1 MAATEPVAARADQ
14 HNPQLAKGILSLRN
28 CLALSAAVM
37 APVLAVILN
46 APAGGA
52 DAGAA
57 LPFAFLLA
65 FIAALF
71 VGNTVIEFAKKL
83 SSAGSFYTFCSRA
96 MGSMAGF
103 FTGWLYAGAFVV
115 LTIGLFT
122 ANGAFLHS
130 YLQTTF
136 SANVPWWILGIIL
149 LGIAMTLSVRSIRTS
164 VRLDLILLGLEML
177 IFSLLA
183 IIAIFRAGNGN
194 SFTYFNP
201 SSGPSGFSGVGLAVV
216 FGLLSFIGFEAAAV
230 LGEETGNPKR
240 NVPLAVR
247 FALIGVGVFFV
258 FVLYGLAAGFH
269 LNTASGLKSFLAS
282 PAQFSTLAQQYAS
295 WLKQP
300 VDLAAIAGLFSCM
313 LAVLNTTVR
322 VVYAMSRERIIHG
335 SLSRVHTRFRSPF
348 MAIYG
353 VVGFAVIVGII
364 LSAWLGS
371 GLTDVYGWT
380 GAIGTIAVILVY
392 GLANI
397 CLIKFYWGQ
406 PEFSVVRH
414 LVAPVIGTLVLI
426 YPLYETA
433 KPGQPY
439 PYNSVAYIVLAWIIV
454 GYGLYAYLK
463 RRSPEKLAA
472 LGATMAT
479 DEIDFAEQHSA
490 SVSSGAAG
498 TAGAAEGP
506 AGATAATDRPEPDM
520 P

>member
-1 MAATEPVAARADQ
+1 MATTSPTTPNAVA
-14 HNPQLAKGILSLRN
+14 PGPGLEKGILSLRN

-83 SSAGSFYTFCSRA
+83 PSAGSFYTFCSRSL
-96 MGSMAGF
+96 GSLAGF
-103 FTGWLYAGAFVV
+103 FTGWLYAAAFVV

-122 ANGAFLHS
+122 ANGAFLRS
-130 YLQTTF
+130 YLQSTF
-136 SANVPWWILGIIL
+136 SWNVPWWILGIL
-149 LGIAMTLSVRSIRTS
+149 LVALATTLSVRSIRTS
-164 VRLDLILLGLEML
+164 VRLDLILLGLEMC

-183 IIAIFRAGNGN
+183 VISIIKAGSGN
-194 SFTYFNP
+194 SLTYFNP
-201 SSGPSGFSGVGLAVV
+201 SSGPTGFNGVGLAVV

-247 FALIGVGVFFV
+247 GALIGVGVFFV

-269 LNTASGLKSFLAS
+269 LNSAQGLKNFLAS
-282 PAQFSTLAQQYAS
+282 PAQFTTLAQHNAA

-300 VDLAAIAGLFSCM
+300 VQLAAVCGLFSCL

-322 VVYAMSRERIIHG
+322 VMFAMARERILPPA
-335 SLSRVHTRFRSPF
+335 LSRVHPKFRSPF
-348 MAIYG
+348 VSIYALVVFSV
-353 VVGFAVIVGII
+353 VVGLLLAR
-364 LSAWLGS
+364 WLGS
-371 GLTDVYGWT
+371 GLTDVYGFT
-380 GAIGTIAVILVY
+380 GAAGTIAIILVY
-392 GLANI
+392 ALANI
-397 CLIKFYWGQ
+397 GLIKFYWGT
-406 PEFSVVRH
+406 PEFNVWRH
-414 LVAPVIGTLVLI
+414 LIAPLIGTAVLI

-433 KPGQPY
+433 KPGQSF
-439 PYNSVAYIVLAWIIV
+439 PYNHVSEVVIVWIVIGFLV
-454 GYGLYAYLK
+454 YGYLK
-463 RRSPEKLAA
+463 NKSPEKLAA

-479 DEIDFAEQHSA
+479 DEIDFAEAHVPSL
-490 SVSSGAAG
+490 SG
-498 TAGAAEGP
+498 GP
-506 AGATAATDRPEPDM
+506 TNVNPAPETP
-520 P
+520 

>member
-1 MAATEPVAARADQ
+1 MAATEPAAAPAGERSS
-14 HNPQLAKGILSLRN
+14 QLATGILSVRN
-28 CLALSAAVM
+28 CVALSAAAM

-96 MGSMAGF
+96 LGSLAGF

-130 YLQTTF
+130 YLQSTF
-136 SANVPWWILGIIL
+136 NANVPWWILGIAL
-149 LGIAMTLSVRSIRTS
+149 LAIAMTLSVRSIRTS

-177 IFSLLA
+177 IFALLA
-183 IIAIFRAGNGN
+183 LIAIIRAGNGN
-194 SFTYFNP
+194 SLTYFNP
-201 SSGPSGFSGVGLAVV
+201 ASGPSGFSGVGLAVV

-230 LGEETGNPKR
+230 LGEETGNPRR

-269 LNTASGLKSFLAS
+269 LNTAAGLKSFLAS

-322 VVYAMSRERIIHG
+322 VVFAMSRERIVPA
-335 SLSRVHTRFRSPF
+335 SLSRVHTRFKSPF
-348 MAIYG
+348 VAIYALVAFSVAAG
-353 VVGFAVIVGII
+353 IV
-364 LSAWLGS
+364 LSVWLGS
-371 GLTDVYGWT
+371 GLTAVYGYT
-380 GAIGTIAVILVY
+380 GSIGTIAVILVY
-392 GLANI
+392 GMANI
-397 CLIKFYWGQ
+397 GLIKFYWGQ
-406 PEFSVVRH
+406 PDFSLLRH
-414 LVAPVIGTLVLI
+414 LIAPVIGTAVLI

-433 KPGQPY
+433 KPGQAY
-439 PYNSVAYIVLAWIIV
+439 PYNYVAYIVLAWIII
-454 GYGLYAYLK
+454 GYGIYAYLK
-463 RRSPEKLAA
+463 RNSPEKLAA

-479 DEIDFAEQHSA
+479 DEIDFAEQHSP
-490 SVSSGAAG
+490 SLSSGPP
-498 TAGAAEGP
+498 GP
-506 AGATAATDRPEPDM
+506 ELPEPEM

>member
-1 MAATEPVAARADQ
+1 MAATEPAAPVAQRS
-14 HNPQLAKGILSLRN
+14 PQLAKGILSVRN
-28 CLALSAAVM
+28 CLALSAAAM

-96 MGSMAGF
+96 MGSLAGF

-130 YLQTTF
+130 YLQSTF
-136 SANVPWWILGIIL
+136 NANVPWWILGIAL
-149 LGIAMTLSVRSIRTS
+149 LAIAMTLSVRSIRTS
-164 VRLDLILLGLEML
+164 VRLDLILLALEMT

-183 IIAIFRAGNGN
+183 LIAIIRAGNGN
-194 SFTYFNP
+194 SLTYFNP
-201 SSGPSGFSGVGLAVV
+201 TSGPSGFSGVGLAVV

-230 LGEETGNPKR
+230 LGEETGNPRR

-269 LNTASGLKSFLAS
+269 LNTAAGLKSFLAS
-282 PAQFSTLAQQYAS
+282 PAQFSTLAQQNAS

-322 VVYAMSRERIIHG
+322 VVFAMAREHIIHP
-335 SLSRVHTRFRSPF
+335 SLSRVHRRFESPF
-348 MAIYG
+348 VAIYALVG
-353 VVGFAVIVGII
+353 FSVVVGI
-364 LSAWLGS
+364 LMSVWLGS
-371 GLTDVYGWT
+371 GLTAVYGYT
-380 GAIGTIAVILVY
+380 GSIGTIAVILVY

-397 CLIKFYWGQ
+397 GLIKFYWGQ
-406 PEFSVVRH
+406 PDFSVVRH
-414 LVAPVIGTLVLI
+414 LIAPVIGTAVLI
-426 YPLYETA
+426 YPLYEVA

-439 PYNSVAYIVLAWIIV
+439 PYNDVAYVVLAWIVI

-463 RRSPEKLAA
+463 RHSPEKLAA

-479 DEIDFAEQHSA
+479 DEIDFAEQHSP
-490 SVSSGAAG
+490 SLSSG
-498 TAGAAEGP
+498 TAGPEF
-506 AGATAATDRPEPDM
+506 PEPEM

>member
-1 MAATEPVAARADQ
+1 MAATEPAPTGSGTVQAGDSK
-14 HNPQLAKGILSLRN
+14 PQLARGILSLRN

-46 APAGGA
+46 APAAGA

-57 LPFAFLLA
+57 LPVAFLLA

-83 SSAGSFYTFCSRA
+83 PTAGSFYTFCSRA
-96 MGSMAGF
+96 LGSLAGF
-103 FTGWLYAGAFVV
+103 FTGWMYAGAFVV

-122 ANGAFLHS
+122 ANGAFLSS

-136 SANVPWWILGIIL
+136 HWNVSWVILGIIL
-149 LGIAMTLSVRSIRTS
+149 LAIAMTLSVRSIRTS

-183 IIAIFRAGNGN
+183 LIAIIRAGHGN
-194 SFTYFNP
+194 SISYFNP
-201 SSGPSGFSGVGLAVV
+201 TSGPTGFSGVGLGVV

-247 FALIGVGVFFV
+247 GALLGVGVFFV
-258 FVLYGLAAGFH
+258 FVMYGLVAGFH
-269 LNTASGLKSFLAS
+269 MNTAAGLKAFLAS
-282 PAQFSTLAQQYAS
+282 PAQFSTLAGQYAS

-322 VVYAMSRERIIHG
+322 VIFAMARERVLPPQ
-335 SLSRVHTRFRSPF
+335 LSRVHDRFKSPYIS
-348 MAIYG
+348 IYAL
-353 VVGFAVIVGII
+353 VGFSVIVGVL
-364 LSAWLGS
+364 LSVWLGS
-371 GLTDVYGWT
+371 GLTDVYGYT
-380 GAIGTIAVILVY
+380 GSIGTIAIILVY
-392 GLANI
+392 GMANI
-397 CLIKFYWGQ
+397 GLIRFYWGQ
-406 PEFSVVRH
+406 PDFSVWRH
-414 LVAPVIGTLVLI
+414 LVAPIIGCAVLL

-433 KPGQPY
+433 KPGQPF
-439 PYNSVAYIVLAWIIV
+439 PYNFVAEVVLAWIIIGFAV
-454 GYGLYAYLK
+454 YYYLRSK
-463 RRSPEKLAA
+463 SPEKLAA

-479 DEIDFAEQHSA
+479 DEIDFAEAHSA
-490 SVSSGAAG
+490 SLSSGG
-498 TAGAAEGP
+498 NPELS
-506 AGATAATDRPEPDM
+506 DRSELPKLSEPETP
-520 P
+520 

>member
-1 MAATEPVAARADQ
+1 MAATEPAARVGQ
-14 HNPQLAKGILSLRN
+14 HQPRLAKDILSLPN

-96 MGSMAGF
+96 MGSLAGF

-122 ANGAFLHS
+122 ANGAFMHS
-130 YLQTTF
+130 YLQSTF
-136 SANVPWWILGIIL
+136 AWNVPWWILGMIL
-149 LGIAMTLSVRSIRTS
+149 LGIATTFSVRSIKTS
-164 VRLDLILLGLEML
+164 VRVDLT
-177 IFSLLA
+177 LLA
-183 IIAIFRAGNGN
+183 AEMVIFALLALIAIIRAGHGN
-194 SFTYFNP
+194 SLSYFNP
-201 SSGPSGFSGVGLAVV
+201 SSGPSGFSGVALAVV

-247 FALIGVGVFFV
+247 FALVGVGVFFV
-258 FVLYGLAAGFH
+258 FVVYGLAAGFH
-269 LNTASGLKSFLAS
+269 LNTAAGLKAFLAS
-282 PAQFSTLAQQYAS
+282 PAQFSTLAQHYAP

-322 VVYAMSRERIIHG
+322 VVYAMAREHVIHG
-335 SLSRVHTRFRSPF
+335 SLSQVHSRFKSPF
-348 MAIYG
+348 VAIYS
-353 VVGFAVIVGII
+353 VVGFSVAVGII
-364 LSAWLGS
+364 LSVWLGS

-380 GAIGTIAVILVY
+380 GSIGTIAVILVY

-397 CLIKFYWGQ
+397 CLIKFYWRQ
-406 PEFSVVRH
+406 PDFSVVKH
-414 LVAPVIGTLVLI
+414 LVAPVIGTAVLI
-426 YPLYETA
+426 YPLYEVA
-433 KPGQPY
+433 KPGQPF
-439 PYNSVAYIVLAWIIV
+439 PYNNVAYIVLAWIVI
-454 GYGLYAYLK
+454 GYGLYAYLR

-479 DEIDFAEQHSA
+479 DEIDFAEQHSP
-490 SVSSGAAG
+490 SLSSGSERP
-498 TAGAAEGP
+498 GA
-506 AGATAATDRPEPDM
+506 DKPDL